1 MPDMPSACSAR
12 EIGVAIDVL
21 CDEIE
26 RLRARPI
33 PARDEIIKLWE
44 LAMLETTSGLDAME
58 YFARAILRPNARLSG
73 CGPKEDQDCDGISQQ
88 SAARK
93 SVGSGKSVSVRV
105 DLGGRRSLKKKK

>member
-1 MPDMPSACSAR
+1 MIVADRAECREDGSMNANDAVAILRKHNEWRRAESPEIPDDMPDMPSACSAR

-44 LAMLETTSGLDAME
+44 LAMLETTSGLDAIE
-58 YFARAILRPNARLSG
+58 YFARAILRPNA
-73 CGPKEDQDCDGISQQ
+73 D
-88 SAARK
+88 RK
-93 SVGSGKSVSVRV
+93 RV
-105 DLGGRRSLKKKK
+105 V